1 MNKKNT
7 AVFPVILL
15 FIMIILPVSI
25 KAEPVNDKVAIVN
38 GTVVTK
44 DEYEREFT
52 RYRDQITSQGIKIN
66 DTDMPQ
72 IKSQIIDN
80 IIGMLLVYQNSIEK
94 GIIADQAAIDNE
106 WTQLKGRY
114 PDDKEFQKEL
124 DGLKLTEQVIKDQ
137 IKKGLTIEKFINQT
151 FVEKT
156 EIPESE
162 AKAYYDGNPDKFVKP
177 ESVRASHILIKVE
190 EKADE
195 AQKKAART
203 EIEKIQAKVKAGE
216 DFVALAKEFSQCPSA
231 ENGGDLGVFTRG
243 QMVEPF
249 EKAAF
254 SLTEGTV
261 SEIVETQFGYHL
273 IKITE
278 KHDADKYSFD
288 EIKVK
293 LIQYLK
299 DNKIKNDVSN
309 LVKGLR
315 EKAKVEIF

>member
-7 AVFPVILL
+7 AVIPVILL

-156 EIPESE
+156 EIPENE

-216 DFVALAKEFSQCPSA
+216 DFAALAKEFSQCPSA

-273 IKITE
+273 IKVTE